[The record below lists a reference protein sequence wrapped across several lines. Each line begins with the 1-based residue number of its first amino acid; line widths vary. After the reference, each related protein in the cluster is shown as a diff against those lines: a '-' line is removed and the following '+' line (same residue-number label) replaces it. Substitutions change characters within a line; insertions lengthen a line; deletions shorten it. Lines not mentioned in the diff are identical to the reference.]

1 MIKDKLKKLRTGIE
15 IKPDILENQAKKVY
29 LSIGSNLGRKKFN
42 IEKAI
47 FLLQT
52 SSLVKIRKIS
62 SYYKSDSWPDNT
74 MPFFLNIVIE
84 VKTKLNP
91 LDLFKF
97 IKHIEKTLGRK
108 KAPKNYP
115 RKCDID
121 ILDYAQKKIKLSL
134 NNDKIIIPHE
144 RLHERNFVLLPLF
157 EISKN
162 WMHSVSGKRI
172 AKLIEALK
180 LDNLRSINIM

>member
-1 MIKDKLKKLRTGIE
+1 
-15 IKPDILENQAKKVY
+15 
-29 LSIGSNLGRKKFN
+29 
-42 IEKAI
+42 
-47 FLLQT
+47 
-52 SSLVKIRKIS
+52 
-62 SYYKSDSWPDNT
+62 

-162 WMHSVSGKRI
+162 WMHPVSGKRI